1 MLCICPDV
9 PKLPVVKTV
18 PVKVV
23 TPTKLELPVTF
34 NASGVWSVPIPRLL
48 SVNLSPLES
57 DVDLNV
63 IPSPVD
69 TISTVS
75 FTEAPTANTTV
86 EPLVAVKSPL
96 ARRIPFRYTS
106 NSCLLL

>member
-1 MLCICPDV
+1 M
-9 PKLPVVKTV
+9 
-18 PVKVV
+18 
-23 TPTKLELPVTF
+23 
-34 NASGVWSVPIPRLL
+34 
-48 SVNLSPLES
+48 
-57 DVDLNV
+57 DLNV